1 MVVPLNQ
8 ESAGVGT
15 GSYHMRSQRDQGVIV
30 QLMILG
36 LNADDNL
43 KG

>member
-1 MVVPLNQ
+1 MLVPLN
-8 ESAGVGT
+8 SAGV